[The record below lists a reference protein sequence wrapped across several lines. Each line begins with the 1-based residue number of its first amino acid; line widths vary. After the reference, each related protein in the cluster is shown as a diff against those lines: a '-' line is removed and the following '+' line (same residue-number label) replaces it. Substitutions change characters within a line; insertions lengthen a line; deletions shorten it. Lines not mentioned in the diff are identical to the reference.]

1 MRRAMSC
8 FFMAIFCTLP
18 EAGLSCHILGEPML
32 LCGPGRMCT
41 IYVAAAKRFRTPL
54 NFTILHPETVSI
66 CQTLTK
72 FSHWHGN
79 QDWHEAMPSTQI
91 VM

>member
-18 EAGLSCHILGEPML
+18 EAGLSCHILGGLML
-32 LCGPGRMCT
+32 LFGPGRMCT
-41 IYVAAAKRFRTPL
+41 IYVAVAKRFRTRL
-54 NFTILHPETVSI
+54 NFTILHPGTVSV
-66 CQTLTK
+66 CPTLTK
-72 FSHWHGN
+72 FSHWHGS
-79 QDWHEAMPSTQI
+79 QDLHKAVPSTQI